1 MAVSKKRAATKVNL
15 AGRGS
20 AKLSQAAGT
29 IKKKLKGVKIIDWH
43 EVGQPGPDVIFGTV
57 QANIGNF
64 RSHVATLTKLKELR
78 DLNILIH
85 GQPPR
90 PEVVQVNFTLGRG

>member
-1 MAVSKKRAATKVNL
+1 MANPKRRVSSKVSL

-20 AKLSQAAGT
+20 KKLSIAAGT
-29 IKKKLKGVKIIDWH
+29 IKQKLKGVKIIDWH
-43 EVGQPGPDVIFGTV
+43 ELGQPGPEVIFGTV
-57 QANIGNF
+57 QTNIGSF
-64 RSHVATLTKLKELR
+64 RTHVSTLTRLKELR

>member
-1 MAVSKKRAATKVNL
+1 MATAKRRGSKKLNL

-20 AKLSQAAGT
+20 KKLSVAAGA
-29 IKKKLKGVKIIDWH
+29 IKRKLKGVKIIDWH
-43 EVGQPGPDVIFGTV
+43 EVGQPGPEVIFGTV
-57 QANIGNF
+57 QTSLGSF
-64 RSHVATLTKLKELR
+64 RTHVASLTRLKELR

-90 PEVVQVNFTLGRG
+90 PDFVQMNFTLGRG

>member
-1 MAVSKKRAATKVNL
+1 MANPKRRVSAKVSL

-20 AKLSQAAGT
+20 AKLSLAAGT
-29 IKKKLKGVKIIDWH
+29 IKQKLKGVKIIDWH
-43 EVGQPGPDVIFGTV
+43 ELGQPGPEVIFGTV
-57 QANIGNF
+57 QTSLGSF
-64 RSHVATLTKLKELR
+64 RTHVATLTRLKELR

-90 PEVVQVNFTLGRG
+90 PEVVQVNFTLRRG